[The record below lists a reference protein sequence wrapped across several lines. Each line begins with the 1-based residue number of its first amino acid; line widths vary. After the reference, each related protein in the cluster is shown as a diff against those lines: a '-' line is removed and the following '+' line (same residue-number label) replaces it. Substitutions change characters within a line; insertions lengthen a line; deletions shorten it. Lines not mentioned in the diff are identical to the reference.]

1 MKGGHIPGLGG
12 CSAAGGDW
20 RLQAQCENRGW
31 VEVSWVDAVDSRP
44 GAQGG
49 GAEPAAAEGKLEAGQ
64 GYEIGG
70 GGGVSESSG
79 LSSKDTE
86 VKETSD

>member
-1 MKGGHIPGLGG
+1 M
-12 CSAAGGDW
+12 
-20 RLQAQCENRGW
+20 
-31 VEVSWVDAVDSRP
+31 SWVDAVGSRP

-70 GGGVSESSG
+70 GGGGGCQNLVGYPLRILKLRRLVIDEVERRGGSFVILGGMEFKERSLWFRVSE
-79 LSSKDTE
+79 
-86 VKETSD
+86 